1 MDSTSIY
8 ITPADS
14 SDVFRYN
21 MEDDRWERL
30 PNCPYEKSG
39 LVVMNNH
46 LLSVGGCKQLLFRSD
61 HVPTNKIFSFKR
73 EGKKWRENFRKMNV
87 PRHSPALAT
96 HGNYL
101 FVIGGYSQSGCPTAT
116 VEVYNEHRNTWSALG
131 DLPHPLSRP
140 SATLCGEELYV
151 LSGGR
156 DGEGY
161 CCSLQEFFTSSHP
174 IRSPPPTWT
183 AILRPPVYWSTI
195 ASLLEEPVLIGG
207 RHRDTHARSSTVYT
221 LSQGKWVES
230 GRLCSGRWWCLVSA
244 SYNKMVV
251 VGGWGQS
258 ERIGMNTHTVEELSV
273 V

>member
-14 SDVFRYN
+14 SDVFRYD
-21 MEDDRWERL
+21 MEDDRWDRL

-61 HVPTNKIFSFKR
+61 HVPTNKIFSFKV
-73 EGKKWRENFRKMNV
+73 KKWRENIRKMNTA
-87 PRHSPALAT
+87 RHSPALAA

-101 FVIGGYSQSGCPTAT
+101 FVIGGYSQSGDLTAT

-140 SATLCGEELYV
+140 SATLCGTKLYV

-174 IRSPPPTWT
+174 MRPPPTWT

-195 ASLLEEPVLIGG
+195 ASLLEQPVLIGG
-207 RHRDTHARSSTVYT
+207 RHRDTHARSSTVYI

-251 VGGWGQS
+251 VGGYQS
-258 ERIGMNTHTVEELSV
+258 TLFSTAIVELCSV